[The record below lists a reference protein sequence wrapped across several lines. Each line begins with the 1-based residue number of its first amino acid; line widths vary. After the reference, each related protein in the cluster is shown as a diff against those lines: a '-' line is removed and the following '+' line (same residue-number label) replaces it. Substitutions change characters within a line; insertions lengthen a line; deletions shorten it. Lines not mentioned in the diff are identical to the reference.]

1 MLFPLTYTHERHSLQ
16 DSWES
21 MHFFLSFFLSSLL
34 SSTCSR
40 QRTMF
45 LFLSNR
51 KSFVEK
57 NEYGLVLVP
66 WRRREER
73 EKKKKD
79 RTLSSSSLLFDICG
93 IIRADFSLVRVPS
106 TDHRSILRWQRRRT
120 SCINWTI
127 ATSVFF
133 PSSFSVHLSTAML
146 WADEPKILSFLR
158 PPTEVVRYKNKKKTR
173 QQGNCQMAVCSPF
186 EFQIRKKKK
195 KKLFTSERNV
205 WMRMTRRRRKNSSC
219 SIYWPTRE
227 ENKRN
232 ITKRTIC

>member
-1 MLFPLTYTHERHSLQ
+1 MKFTSIKLMLFPLTYTHERHSLQ

-79 RTLSSSSLLFDICG
+79 RTSSSSLLFDICG

-146 WADEPKILSFLR
+146 
-158 PPTEVVRYKNKKKTR
+158 
-173 QQGNCQMAVCSPF
+173 
-186 EFQIRKKKK
+186 
-195 KKLFTSERNV
+195 
-205 WMRMTRRRRKNSSC
+205 
-219 SIYWPTRE
+219 
-227 ENKRN
+227 
-232 ITKRTIC
+232 